1 MQRSIPRVV
10 LRGAAVF
17 SLILPLSSLAPAQD
31 LAQPSAQP
39 DTAAALTSRPL
50 PPRSAPSRATPA
62 PSQTSQVDSL
72 SGTQAATGS
81 WSWQRTAMVCVVGS
95 AMLIMLVYG
104 SRRFRE
110 SSRFM
115 LALGP
120 AGRAPSGVL
129 EVLGRY
135 PAGRGTLLI
144 LLRLDR
150 RVLLVAQSGG
160 RTGTGMTTLC
170 EIDDPASVASLLAK
184 RATTTRPHRSSPARS
199 SGRSRYRRRPH
210 PRQPRKPQWHARPSA
225 RPCRPLPPRMP
236 TPSGPDWRRCVRP
249 LRQELQGPRH
259 EQAEFLRPLRGLPV
273 DRVRALRRARQRTA
287 WTGHA
292 RDRTPRASPEPAP
305 STTVTPRPFPC
316 RSRAMACQTRSR
328 CSTARAAR

>member
-17 SLILPLSSLAPAQD
+17 SLIFTLSSLAPAQD

-62 PSQTSQVDSL
+62 PSQTSQSDSL

-81 WSWQRTAMVCVVGS
+81 WSWQRTAMVCVVGG

-184 RATTTRPHRSSPARS
+184 TRDDDQAASIFTSTLKRAVAVSPQAAPAAAPQTTVARTPQRTPAPAAPAADANS
-199 SGRSRYRRRPH
+199 
-210 PRQPRKPQWHARPSA
+210 
-225 RPCRPLPPRMP
+225 L
-236 TPSGPDWRRCVRP
+236 
-249 LRQELQGPRH
+249 
-259 EQAEFLRPLRGLPV
+259 
-273 DRVRALRRARQRTA
+273 RARLAQM
-287 WTGHA
+287 
-292 RDRTPRASPEPAP
+292 RTPPQAR
-305 STTVTPRPFPC
+305 TPG
-316 RSRAMACQTRSR
+316 
-328 CSTARAAR
+328 AAA